1 MSRIAE
7 NTVIVD
13 GQEYKPGDVI
23 PDFKSI
29 KCVDTREPRK
39 YQGLSADV
47 SVLNDVIAKYASG
60 GASCFMSDTGEYYEY
75 DREEKTFKLITNI
88 TERGFDSEKAYGAL
102 KHMLKNVTVS
112 DEKIQ
117 SAVTN
122 YLTVNPVLPGA
133 TTEQA
138 QQIEQNKTDVA
149 SLKEETGSLK
159 EDIGEISKKQGYLSS
174 YVTDS
179 TIKIDNEIYDV
190 TTIIDEL
197 LKKDVKKIVVDV
209 DCYVQK
215 SIIPKNGIE
224 IVGNG
229 KSVIYFE
236 SGDGFNFSEG
246 SSNASIHDLIIKG
259 YNIQDDANVKDN
271 WLINISSDLHNV
283 KLYNLD
289 IESGYNGIKINGWI
303 NNYQNIIV
311 SYFKGIGVY
320 IGRSDNT
327 FNTFY
332 INGCRKEGLYI
343 SSSNNRIDNIKILS
357 CGKNSDSSCFFKGN
371 RNTISNVEIQDIY
384 NKCAIFEDFNNNIL
398 NINLDGIRTHITDD
412 TSIVL
417 AEFVNCSRNVINLIS
432 SKYGSSVND
441 SSKDD
446 VIILN
451 SNCSTNSLILSSLK
465 VTLQDDG
472 VKNNITVLK
481 NDIVSYNIDKIL
493 TLEET
498 YSAKKPTALNYIEC
512 SDISNEYNDVMYAFK
527 NSGNAGYSGIRFKL
541 KEKQK
546 LFCVAVLSSNTA
558 YSEQINSVFV
568 ITDQQNNTINV
579 KSIGD
584 IESYQ
589 VITLIGADD
598 TSLADWAVLNS
609 AEDSSVITKIKYI
622 GFFDFKNY
630 SSIMSDI
637 IT

>member
-1 MSRIAE
+1 MA
-7 NTVIVD
+7 D
-13 GQEYKPGDVI
+13 KPV
-23 PDFKSI
+23 
-29 KCVDTREPRK
+29 T
-39 YQGLSADV
+39 
-47 SVLNDVIAKYASG
+47 
-60 GASCFMSDTGEYYEY
+60 
-75 DREEKTFKLITNI
+75 REEKYL
-88 TERGFDSEKAYGAL
+88 A
-102 KHMLKNVTVS
+102 
-112 DEKIQ
+112 
-117 SAVTN
+117 
-122 YLTVNPVLPGA
+122 YLTGDYTGELPKPITRKEKYLYELCLKGIGGEISPEEIKNAVNEYLEKNPVKPGA

-149 SLKEETGSLK
+149 SLKKETGSLK
-159 EDIGEISKKQGYLSS
+159 EDIGEIPKKQGYLSS

-246 SSNASIHDLIIKG
+246 SSNTSIHDLIIKG
-259 YNIQDDANVKDN
+259 YNIQDDVNVKDN

-357 CGKNSDSSCFFKGN
+357 CGKNSDSSCYFKGN

-384 NKCAIFEDFNNNIL
+384 NKCAIFENFNNIL
-398 NINLDGIRTHITDD
+398 NINLDGIRTHITGD

-432 SKYGSSVND
+432 SKYGSDVND

-446 VIILN
+446 IISLN
-451 SNCSTNSLILSSLK
+451 NNCSTNSLILSSLK
-465 VTLQDDG
+465 VALQDDG

-481 NDIVSYNIDKIL
+481 NNIVSYNIDKIL

-498 YSAKKPTALNYIEC
+498 YSAKKPAAIKYIEC
-512 SDISNEYNDVMYAFK
+512 TDISNEYSDATYAFK
-527 NSGNAGYSGIRFKL
+527 NSGEVSYSGPRFTL

-546 LFCVAVLSSNTA
+546 LFCVVVLSSNTA
-558 YSEQINSVFV
+558 NTEQAPV
-568 ITDQQNNTINV
+568 ILTLTDQQGNESRV
-579 KSIGD
+579 KSIGNL
-584 IESYQ
+584 ENNQ
-589 VITLIGADD
+589 VLTLIGADD
-598 TSLADWAVLNS
+598 ASLSTWCVLNGAKNTS
-609 AEDSSVITKIKYI
+609 TITKIKYI

-630 SSIMSDI
+630 SAIMSDI
-637 IT
+637 IN

>member
-1 MSRIAE
+1 MA
-7 NTVIVD
+7 D
-13 GQEYKPGDVI
+13 KPV
-23 PDFKSI
+23 
-29 KCVDTREPRK
+29 T
-39 YQGLSADV
+39 
-47 SVLNDVIAKYASG
+47 
-60 GASCFMSDTGEYYEY
+60 
-75 DREEKTFKLITNI
+75 REEKYL
-88 TERGFDSEKAYGAL
+88 A
-102 KHMLKNVTVS
+102 
-112 DEKIQ
+112 
-117 SAVTN
+117 
-122 YLTVNPVLPGA
+122 YLTGDYTGELPKPITRKEKYLYELCLKGIGGEISPEEIKNAVNEYLEKNPVKPGA

-149 SLKEETGSLK
+149 SLKKETGSLK
-159 EDIGEISKKQGYLSS
+159 EDIGEIPKKQGYLSS

-246 SSNASIHDLIIKG
+246 SSNTSIHDLIIKG
-259 YNIQDDANVKDN
+259 YNIQDDVNVKDN

-357 CGKNSDSSCFFKGN
+357 CGKNSDSSCYFKGN
-371 RNTISNVEIQDIY
+371 RNTISNVEIQDIF

-412 TSIVL
+412 ASIVL
-417 AEFVNCSRNVINLIS
+417 AEFVNCSRNIINLIS
-432 SKYGSSVND
+432 SKYGSSVNE

-446 VIILN
+446 IISLN
-451 SNCSTNSLILSSLK
+451 SNCNTNSLILSSLK
-465 VTLQDDG
+465 VALQDDG

-493 TLEET
+493 TLEEK
-498 YSAKKPTALNYIEC
+498 YSVKKPTAINYVEC
-512 SDISNEYNDVMYAFK
+512 SDISNEYNDAMYAFK
-527 NSGNAGYSGIRFKL
+527 NSGNVEHSGPRFTL

-546 LFCVAVLSSNTA
+546 LFCVVVLSSNTA
-558 YSEQINSVFV
+558 YTEQTQTILMLV
-568 ITDQQNNTINV
+568 DQQGNMNKT
-579 KSIGD
+579 KSIGNL
-584 IESYQ
+584 ENNQ
-589 VITLIGADD
+589 VLTLIGADD
-598 TSLADWAVLNS
+598 ASLSSWAVLNN
-609 AEDSSVITKIKYI
+609 AMSSSTITKIKYI

-630 SSIMSDI
+630 SAIMSDI
-637 IT
+637 IN